1 MSEEQKQAKI
11 YLIERFGTGDEYRY
25 YAEHGEVG
33 GVSDAIG
40 YDSLAHARKFRT
52 EEDALRFILTELPER
67 GRELHKPKGLGAID
81 FFGVVAEIS
90 VMLRYGAEIS
100 DDMLEPT
107 AGRLRIWR
115 C

>member
-11 YLIERFGTGDEYRY
+11 YLIERFGTNDDCRY
-25 YAEHGEVG
+25 YAEHGEMG

-40 YDSLAHARKFRT
+40 YDCIAHARKFRT
-52 EEDALRFILTELPER
+52 EEDAQQFIRTELPEW
-67 GRELHKPKGLGAID
+67 GRELHKPIGLGMID

-90 VMLRYGAEIS
+90 IMLRYGAEIP
-100 DDMLEPT
+100 DDLLEPT